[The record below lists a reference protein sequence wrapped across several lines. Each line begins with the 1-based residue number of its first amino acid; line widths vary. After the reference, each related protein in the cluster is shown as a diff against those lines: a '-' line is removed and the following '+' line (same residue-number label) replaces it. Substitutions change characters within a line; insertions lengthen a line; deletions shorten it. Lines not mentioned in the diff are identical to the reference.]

1 MRDAPR
7 LGLVAAP
14 LPLVAAYVQPLTG
27 VRVFLILIEAEAIL
41 KNGIALT
48 DVKTFVGSDSGAKF
62 VQTLAVRSLF
72 VPLGASC
79 FVPWG
84 WYCIPLYYKPSP
96 LDEKPPP
103 LRWMHLLHVP
113 YVAAES
119 LPADCAVWTAMADF
133 DTDFL
138 TTKAPR
144 GRMWEERK
152 ESFAEML
159 KEAKVIQARKAG

>member
-14 LPLVAAYVQPLTG
+14 LPLVATYVQPLTG
-27 VRVFLILIEAEAIL
+27 VRVFLILIDAEAIL

-62 VQTLAVRSLF
+62 VQTLAIRSLF
-72 VPLGASC
+72 GPLGASC

-84 WYCIPLYYKPSP
+84 WYFIPLYYRPSP
-96 LDEKPPP
+96 LNEKPPS

-113 YVAAES
+113 YVAAERGRVLGGAAGTRVPLCGNS
-119 LPADCAVWTAMADF
+119 PWTRPLDGVEHH
-133 DTDFL
+133 
-138 TTKAPR
+138 PR
-144 GRMWEERK
+144 GD
-152 ESFAEML
+152 
-159 KEAKVIQARKAG
+159 ARSR

>member
-1 MRDAPR
+1 M
-7 LGLVAAP
+7 G
-14 LPLVAAYVQPLTG
+14 G
-27 VRVFLILIEAEAIL
+27 
-41 KNGIALT
+41 
-48 DVKTFVGSDSGAKF
+48 GSGASVAKF
-62 VQTLAVRSLF
+62 VQTLAVRILF

-96 LDEKPPP
+96 LNEKPPP

-138 TTKAPR
+138 TTKALK
-144 GRMWEERK
+144 RK
-152 ESFAEML
+152 EGFAEML
-159 KEAKVIQARKAG
+159 KEAKEIQARKAC